1 MHTRQRCLLLRN
13 APCKVTTLTD
23 IPLLVARCS
32 LLVAR
37 HMQQILDEH
46 GVVIVTGVLDGK
58 ERLEL
63 ERVWCVPIPFTLHA
77 ATTTTDTNS
86 IAATDTVASACSN
99 S

>member
-1 MHTRQRCLLLRN
+1 MHLANHTHRHTVARC
-13 APCKVTTLTD
+13 
-23 IPLLVARCS
+23 PLLVARCS

-46 GVVIVTGVLDGK
+46 GVVIVTGVLDDK

-63 ERVWCVPIPFTLHA
+63 ERVWSCQSLLLFVHAA
-77 ATTTTDTNS
+77 ATTTATYS
-86 IAATDTVASACSN
+86 IAATATVASACSN